1 VADVRVLYIHEALL
15 TRAGEVHRKVCGIEE
30 EFGGWLLVAPLAYDD
45 VGALDVARVEPQ
57 VRAFRHAERELV
69 VLGRGAPDED
79 LAALGADEG
88 LVRYT
93 CLRAL
98 ACARGGGRGGAPC
111 VPAEGLAQ
119 LGEGGAVRGFAR
131 LRAERLEGL
140 ERLRE
145 RGGAIGHEGLAGGEA
160 LASREDALEGD
171 LRCHAWVDAEAHRFD
186 AAAIVAEDELFGS
199 CRGVLGDRDE
209 EACFRTFFAS
219 LRDGGRVVA
228 HRGQRTFGALALA
241 LHGLQ
246 ELVALACEGVA
257 QVGRR
262 GGIGPLEELGL
273 ARQRTLGEGARAE
286 ARHEAPGLALER
298 EAHEAGR
305 GEEVHVGGSHGREAR
320 TLEVFA
326 RVADER
332 LVRAWSERFGFSL
345 AAAQTKAR
353 RRGAELDPR
362 RAARG
367 AQIEGESVRAEPN
380 FLNEGAFER
389 RRNGLHGTRTTYTRL
404 RDERRATP
412 RSGERLNR
420 LGYPAGAMTALVPKA
435 LFRALVVA
443 EGSGSAEVF
452 LRESGV
458 EAAELEDETVAIPLI
473 VAQRL
478 LKRFAERRGH
488 ASIADLAPILLE
500 AELLAAWVPVLRG
513 VEHVADALARVGS
526 AESDQRRTQRWETLD
541 RGDAHWVG
549 KLLVQHDPELEAD
562 GVLAAARVAMLR
574 AVPAFFGLPVTK
586 SVELGPLEKG
596 EVSSQVYRV
605 RWGAAGLSAPVST
618 ALGAASGGA
627 LGAVAPL
634 ALGPSTL
641 AYGVAAGALL
651 AGSGVGAFLAREA
664 RVRARAVGE
673 KLRRSALE
681 RKIALEETR
690 AKQGAAGLEGQLLA
704 GTYRV
709 RRRMG
714 SGASGVVYEAVRT
727 SDGRPVAMK
736 LLLASS
742 AHDSVASDR
751 LRREAEALGLAWH
764 PNVVEVL
771 DQGQLPDGT
780 IYLVMELLEGDSLA
794 HRLRR
799 DGPFRPNDLVPIATE
814 LAGALE
820 AIHAAGV
827 IHRDLKPENVFL
839 VATPEGGTRPKILD
853 FGIARVEWAETRI
866 TVNGVPMG
874 TPGYMAPEQ
883 ERGGEVDARA
893 DIFAFGAMLYEC
905 LTGDAPAPLTASFH
919 VRISGGEALSWEN
932 LRWPHEPTVSEGWRR
947 LVERAMNLDPNERFQ
962 DARELLEA
970 LRAIEPDVVED
981 EFPLL
986 AE

>member
-1 VADVRVLYIHEALL
+1 MTDVRVLYIHEVLVASP
-15 TRAGEVHRKVCGIEE
+15 REVHRQVGRVEE
-30 EFGGWLLVAPLAYDD
+30 EFGRGLLVPAQADD
-45 VGALDVARVEPQ
+45 HVRAFDIAGVEPQ
-57 VRAFRHAERELV
+57 VRAFCHAKRELV
-69 VLGRGAPDED
+69 VLRRRAADQD
-79 LAALGADEG
+79 LAVARADEG

-93 CLRAL
+93 GLRAF
-98 ACARGGGRGGAPC
+98 AGARRGGGRRP
-111 VPAEGLAQ
+111 PRESAEGLTQ
-119 LGEGGAVRGFAR
+119 LREHHAVRCGQGLSAEGF
-131 LRAERLEGL
+131 EGL

-145 RGGAIGHEGLAGGEA
+145 GACAVGDETFARGEA
-160 LASREDALEGD
+160 LRTSEDTLERD
-171 LRCHAWVDAEAHRFD
+171 LRRHARIDAEAYGLCACR
-186 AAAIVAEDELFGS
+186 VAPEDELVGAR
-199 CRGVLGDRDE
+199 RGVLRERDE
-209 EACFRTFFAS
+209 EACLGGLVTR
-219 LRDGGRVVA
+219 LGDGRGVVA
-228 HRGQRTFGALALA
+228 HGGERALGALAFAVDRLEEIEA
-241 LHGLQ
+241 IAREGIGR
-246 ELVALACEGVA
+246 VARGC
-257 QVGRR
+257 RR
-262 GGIGPLEELGL
+262 GALEELGF
-273 ARQRTLGEGARAE
+273 AREQALGEGACAE
-286 ARHEAPGLALER
+286 ARHEASGFALQR
-298 EAHEAGR
+298 EAHEAR
-305 GEEVHVGGSHGREAR
+305 RREEVHVGGAHRGEAR
-320 TLEVFA
+320 ALEVLA
-326 RVADER
+326 RVAHER
-332 LVRAWSERFGFSL
+332 LIGAGGERFGLSL
-345 AAAQTKAR
+345 AAAQAQAR
-353 RRGAELDPR
+353 WRRAELHPRGAP
-362 RAARG
+362 RG
-367 AQIEGESVRAEPN
+367 AQIEGEPVDAEPN
-380 FLNEGAFER
+380 FLNDGAFER

-404 RDERRATP
+404 RDERAAHARP
-412 RSGERLNR
+412 GERLNR
-420 LGYPAGAMTALVPKA
+420 LGYPAGSMSALVPKA

-458 EAAELEDETVAIPLI
+458 EAAELEDETVAMPLV

-513 VEHVADALARVGS
+513 VEHVADALSRVGS
-526 AESDQRRTQRWETLD
+526 AESDQKRTQRWETLD
-541 RGDAHWVG
+541 CGDDHWVG
-549 KLLVQHDPELEAD
+549 KLLFQHDPELEAD
-562 GVLAAARVAMLR
+562 GVLAASRVAMLR

-586 SVELGPLEKG
+586 HVELGPLEKG
-596 EVSSQVYRV
+596 EISSQVYRV
-605 RWGAAGLSAPVST
+605 RWGAAGLSAPAST
-618 ALGAASGGA
+618 AVGALSGGV

-634 ALGPSTL
+634 ALGSSAL
-641 AYGVAAGALL
+641 AYGVAAGSLL

-664 RVRARAVGE
+664 RVRARAAGE

-736 LLLASS
+736 LLLASA

-799 DGPFRPNDLVPIATE
+799 DGPFRPNDLLPVATE

-919 VRISGGEALSWEN
+919 VRISSGEGFTWEN
-932 LRWPHEPTVSEGWRR
+932 LRWPQAPAIAEDWRR
-947 LVERAMNLDPNERFQ
+947 LVERAMNLDPEARFQ
-962 DARELLEA
+962 DARELLDA
-970 LRAIEPDVVED
+970 LRSIAPEVVEE